1 MVNMKRAASII
12 VFVLTL
18 ASLCGC
24 ETVKGAGCG
33 VATGVSDTAKGV
45 SKDSSNFWQ
54 GILKADDWFRKN
66 LW

>member
-1 MVNMKRAASII
+1 MLIKKRAVSAV
-12 VFVLTL
+12 VFVLAL
-18 ASLCGC
+18 MFLCGC

-33 VATGVSDTAKGV
+33 VTTGVTGAAKGV

-54 GILKADDWFRKN
+54 AVLRADDWFRKN